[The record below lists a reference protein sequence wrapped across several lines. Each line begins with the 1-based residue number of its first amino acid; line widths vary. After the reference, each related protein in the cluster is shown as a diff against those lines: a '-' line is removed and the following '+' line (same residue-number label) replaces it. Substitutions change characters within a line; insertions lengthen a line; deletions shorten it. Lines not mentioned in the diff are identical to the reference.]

1 MKQIITILAVGFSFG
16 INAQTAD
23 QYVIGSIGGSFS
35 NATIDVNYTAGE
47 AVIQTLTSATVIVTQ
62 GFHQPS
68 DSLSGLEEIELFDNL
83 SLFPNPANDVLNI
96 RLDGNQD
103 NYSGEAELEI
113 YSINGQ
119 RVYNDQLNNIDLNW
133 GIQIHVENL
142 MPGHYQVRL
151 ITPDGRVGRAK
162 FIKS

>member
-23 QYVIGSIGGSFS
+23 QHVIGSLGGTFS
-35 NATIDVNYTAGE
+35 NASTIVTYTAGE
-47 AVIQTLTSATVIVTQ
+47 AVIQTLSSATIIVTQ
-62 GFHQPS
+62 GFQQPFEAGV
-68 DSLSGLEEIELFDNL
+68 GLEEIELFDNL
-83 SLFPNPANDVLNI
+83 SLYPNPTNDVLNI
-96 RLDGNQD
+96 RLDGSQD

-119 RVYNDQLNNIDLNW
+119 RVYNDQLKNIDLNW

-162 FIKS
+162 FVKS